1 MLLDQK
7 NKVVTFEEG
16 ANQYT
21 VLLGQTNLLLD
32 KQACEQLET
41 KSNGQAFQKEVS
53 KESVVLKENI

>member
-1 MLLDQK
+1 
-7 NKVVTFEEG
+7 
-16 ANQYT
+16 
-21 VLLGQTNLLLD
+21 LLLD